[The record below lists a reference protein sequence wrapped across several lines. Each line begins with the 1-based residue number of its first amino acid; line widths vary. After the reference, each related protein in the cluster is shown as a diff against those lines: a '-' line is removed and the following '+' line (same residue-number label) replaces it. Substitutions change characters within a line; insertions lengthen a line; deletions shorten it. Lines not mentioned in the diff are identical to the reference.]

1 MSQIVLN
8 WAVNNMTRVIDD
20 GFVIVVDWS
29 CTAQNQIAPASGSV
43 ANSDYTA
50 AQYGPQSAFYGGQ
63 TTYKNDPSEPGFIPY
78 DNLTEAIV
86 LGWVWDGLGAQKA
99 EIEAALTAKVQKQLN
114 PTTANGVPWNTAPA
128 QA

>member
-1 MSQIVLN
+1 MSQVTLT
-8 WAVNNMTRVIDD
+8 WAVNNMTRVIND

-29 CTAQNQIAPASGSV
+29 CTAGAVDSQTP
-43 ANSDYTA
+43 
-50 AQYGPQSAFYGGQ
+50 PQPLPIQGVFYGGQ
-63 TTYKNDPSEPGFIPY
+63 STYKNDPSEPGFIPY

-86 LGWVWDGLGAQKA
+86 LGWVWDGLGPQKA
-99 EIEAALTAKVQKQLN
+99 EIEATLTAKVQKQLN